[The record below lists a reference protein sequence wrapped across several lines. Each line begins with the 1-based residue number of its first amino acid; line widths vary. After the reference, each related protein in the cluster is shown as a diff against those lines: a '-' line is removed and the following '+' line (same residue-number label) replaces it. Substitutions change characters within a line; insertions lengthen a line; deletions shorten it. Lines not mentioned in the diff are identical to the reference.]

1 MMWTGETML
10 MVRYKR
16 LLKFNKYIESGQL
29 SRFFSEEN
37 GLNGC
42 FGAQF
47 EGTPK
52 GGSVT
57 WKGSGLFAARL
68 VGNH

>member
-1 MMWTGETML
+1 M
-10 MVRYKR
+10 
-16 LLKFNKYIESGQL
+16 
-29 SRFFSEEN
+29 
-37 GLNGC
+37 NGC

-57 WKGSGLFAARL
+57 WRGTGIFQARL
-68 VGNH
+68 VGNNFKYFHLGTERKGQ